1 MSTAL
6 EKKPKKQLEKI
17 NGHEIEVTIFVRS
30 LKTMFPKISAR
41 EICKLVA
48 KYKGVKVSHYWIYD
62 VLNFLSDEDYMLQ
75 LGSLKNDEYEI
86 IAKKNDAAISKMN
99 ETAILDVKKMI
110 DDNKELAKNIK
121 VKMMDEVDDRLE
133 TAPETFS
140 NDELIRGSKTFH
152 EIENNMPDTPQIN
165 FNFLSIEDVN
175 STIEQLKRKA
185 NGQGAGV
192 IETTGEVQD

>member
-6 EKKPKKQLEKI
+6 EKKPKKKLEKI
-17 NGHEIEVTIFVRS
+17 TGNEIEVTIFVRS

-41 EICKLVA
+41 EISKLVA
-48 KYKGVKVSHYWIYD
+48 KYKGVSVSTYWIYD
-62 VLNFLSDEDYMLQ
+62 VLNFLSDEDYL
-75 LGSLKNDEYEI
+75 LKLEGLKNDEYEI
-86 IAKKNDAAISKMN
+86 IAKKNDLSISQMN
-99 ETAILDVKKMI
+99 EQAIMDVKKMI

-152 EIENNMPDTPQIN
+152 EIEQNMSDTPQIN

-175 STIEQLKRKA
+175 STIEQLRQRA

-192 IETTGEVQD
+192 VETTGEVQG